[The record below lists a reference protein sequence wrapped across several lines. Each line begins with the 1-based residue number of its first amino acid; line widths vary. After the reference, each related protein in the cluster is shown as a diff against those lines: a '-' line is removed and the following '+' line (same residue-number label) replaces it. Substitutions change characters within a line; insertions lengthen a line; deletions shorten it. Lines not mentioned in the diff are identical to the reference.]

1 MNSQHIEGG
10 SHHEQPNIPPTP
22 FSSLQKEILKEGT
35 EQVPQHANVVVH
47 YTGYFLNGQ
56 IFDSSVQRNQP
67 FSFALGRGQV
77 IQGWDIGVAS
87 MKKGEECFLYIP
99 SNLAYGSRGAGG
111 SIPPNTDLI
120 FRVHLLGW
128 N

>member
-1 MNSQHIEGG
+1 MDR
-10 SHHEQPNIPPTP
+10 QPTIPPTP
-22 FSSLQKEILKEGT
+22 FQSLQKEIIVEGA
-35 EQVPQHANVVVH
+35 EQVPQNVNAIVH

-77 IQGWDIGVAS
+77 IQGWDMGVSS

-99 SNLAYGSRGAGG
+99 SNLAYGSRGAGA

-120 FRVHLLGW
+120 FRIKLLGW

>member
-1 MNSQHIEGG
+1 MS
-10 SHHEQPNIPPTP
+10 HEQPNIPSTP
-22 FSSLQKEILKEGT
+22 FESLQKEILREGT
-35 EQVPQHANVVVH
+35 DQVPNGVNVVVH

-67 FSFALGRGQV
+67 FQFQLGRGMV
-77 IQGWDIGVAS
+77 IQGWDIGVAT
-87 MKKGEECFLYIP
+87 MKRGEECFLYIP
-99 SNLAYGSRGAGG
+99 SRLAYGERGAGA

-128 N
+128 Q

>member
-1 MNSQHIEGG
+1 MS
-10 SHHEQPNIPPTP
+10 HEQPNIPSTP
-22 FSSLQKEILKEGT
+22 FESLQKEILREGT
-35 EQVPQHANVVVH
+35 DQVPNGVNVIVH

-67 FSFALGRGQV
+67 FEFQLGRGMV
-77 IQGWDIGVAS
+77 IQGWDIGVAT
-87 MKKGEECFLYIP
+87 MKRGEECFLYIP
-99 SNLAYGSRGAGG
+99 SRLAYGERGAGA

-128 N
+128 Q